1 MKVFRVTRIA
11 IRYIKGNS
19 STLSVRAGGIVST
32 GGWTDPELKP
42 RNGGEMSTDGLL
54 EFDFVAR
61 APNFAPD
68 VITPIS
74 AEATICNCADGV
86 RGVRVYSKE
95 NYIMLGGR
103 PLQASQCELAE
114 ES

>member
-1 MKVFRVTRIA
+1 MKVFRVTRFA
-11 IRYIKGNS
+11 ISYSEAKS
-19 STLSVRAGGIVST
+19 STLAVRADGIVST
-32 GGWTDPELKP
+32 EGWTDPELKP
-42 RNGGEMSTDGLL
+42 RNGGEASTDGLL
-54 EFDFVAR
+54 EFDFVAK

-74 AEATICNCADGV
+74 AEATISNCADGV
-86 RGVRVYSKE
+86 RGVRIYSQE
-95 NYIMLGGR
+95 NYIMLGGQ